1 MKYVLPLLLALS
13 LVASAKENPTIV
25 VWPSQ
30 EQPVL
35 RFAFGKFAKVGSV
48 GTQNSYTVEVTA
60 ENLWSKP
67 IPSAT
72 FETYFFGKD
81 NIRMGSGYIS
91 VRNLGVH
98 ETVKFTM
105 PFSTTGGQ
113 PATLKLQALDV
124 PKELGPAAP
133 PRKIRLTVYSVPSG
147 ANLKLDGEDV
157 GVTPKQVE
165 LAMGKHTLQ
174 FSRNGYHNG
183 SFPLEVGPDD
193 VSGGTVSYELGS
205 LAHDTVEMRDG
216 STLIGD
222 VESMDATA
230 VVVRVAGNLQSVDRN
245 QVKRI
250 LLVQREPVPE
260 AQAPQ
265 PQQQ

>member
-1 MKYVLPLLLALS
+1 MKYALS
-13 LVASAKENPTIV
+13 LLLLLSMVASAKETPTVV
-25 VWPSQ
+25 VWPS
-30 EQPVL
+30 EDHPVL
-35 RFAFGKFAKVGSV
+35 RFTFGKFSKVGSV

-60 ENLWSKP
+60 ENLWSKS

-72 FETYFFGKD
+72 FEAYFFGKD
-81 NIRMGSGYIS
+81 NIRIGSGYITVS
-91 VRNLGVH
+91 NLGVH
-98 ETVKFTM
+98 EKVKFTM
-105 PFSTTGGQ
+105 PFSATGGQ
-113 PATLKLQALDV
+113 PATLKLQAIQV

-133 PRKIRLTVYSVPSG
+133 PKKIRLTVYSVPAG
-147 ANLKLDGEDV
+147 ANLKVDGEDV

-174 FSRNGYHNG
+174 FSRDGYHNG

-216 STLIGD
+216 STLVGD
-222 VESMDATA
+222 VESMDATS

-250 LLVQREPVPE
+250 LLVPREAPNG
-260 AQAPQ
+260 AQTPPPQ
-265 PQQQ
+265 

>member
-1 MKYVLPLLLALS
+1 MRYALSLLLAIS
-13 LVASAKENPTIV
+13 LVASAKEAPTVIL
-25 VWPSQ
+25 WPS
-30 EQPVL
+30 EDHPVL
-35 RFAFGKFAKVGSV
+35 RFTFGKFSKVGSM
-48 GTQNSYTVEVTA
+48 GSQNSYTVEVTA

-67 IPSAT
+67 IPNAT
-72 FETYFFGKD
+72 FEAYFFGKD
-81 NIRMGSGYIS
+81 NIRIGSGYIS
-91 VRNLGVH
+91 LTNVGVH

-105 PFSTTGGQ
+105 PFSATGAQ
-113 PATLKLQALDV
+113 PATLKLQAVQV

-133 PRKIRLTVYSVPSG
+133 PKKIRLTVYSVPAG
-147 ANLKLDGEDV
+147 ANLKVDGEEA

-165 LAMGKHTLQ
+165 LAVGKHTLS
-174 FSRNGYHNG
+174 FNREGYHDG

-222 VESMDATA
+222 VESLDATS
-230 VVVRVAGNLQSVDRN
+230 VVMRVGGNLQSIDRN

-250 LLVQREPVPE
+250 LLVQRETP
-260 AQAPQ
+260 AGDRK
-265 PQQQ
+265 